1 MSVNRIPVT
10 GEGMSLPDVC
20 GGFVDVIGSSGV
32 AGEMSAMPQVWR
44 RLLAAHVPD
53 RLGRCTS
60 CRHSSGSGEKWP
72 CNLHRVAAEA
82 ERLYDL
88 RLGQAVGGE

>member
-1 MSVNRIPVT
+1 MDAT
-10 GEGMSLPDVC
+10 QK
-20 GGFVDVIGSSGV
+20 SGL
-32 AGEMSAMPQVWR
+32 AGEMAAMPQVWR

-60 CRHSSGSGEKWP
+60 CRHSSGSGAKWP

-88 RLGQAVGGE
+88 KLGQAVGAE

>member
-1 MSVNRIPVT
+1 MD
-10 GEGMSLPDVC
+10 M
-20 GGFVDVIGSSGV
+20 IGKSGL